1 MKKVIYF
8 PKEGDKKCI
17 SESYP
22 IGEKGLAFNATI
34 QKLEV
39 LVSAGI
45 LRKIETD
52 LIEFKEGETTMETKH
67 TFEQWEKVIAGKKV
81 EAPVEETK
89 EVEVKEAVELP
100 VENILVETEAGVEE
114 TKEEAPIASNDVVE
128 APVEETK
135 EVEVKEA
142 VTVEETKKKGASKK
156 VQQ

>member
-52 LIEFKEGETTMETKH
+52 LIEFKEGETTLETKY
-67 TFEQWEKVIAGKKV
+67 TFEQWERMIDGENVEEKVAP
-81 EAPVEETK
+81 APVEETK
-89 EVEVKEAVELP
+89 ETEVKEALEVSIESVSTE
-100 VENILVETEAGVEE
+100 VENATEE
-114 TKEEAPIASNDVVE
+114 TKEVVVIASNDVVE
-128 APVEETK
+128 APV
-135 EVEVKEA
+135 VEA
-142 VTVEETKKKGASKK
+142 KKKGGSKK